1 VHAERWALGGDPAGV
16 AARARA
22 LVPPPASVEEVVRG
36 VVARVAAEGDG
47 AVYELTRRWDTAGAE
62 PLPMPVAP
70 EELDAALAAL
80 EPAVRDGLELALAN
94 VEALARAGMGADREV
109 VLAQGQRVVL
119 REIPVR
125 RAGIYVPG
133 GRAAYPSTVVMGVA
147 TARAAGVE
155 EVAVCAPPGP
165 DGEAHPAILAACALG
180 GAREVYRMGGA
191 QAVAALALGTASVAP
206 VDVVVGPGNSYV
218 QEAKRQLFGRVGIDS
233 LAGPSDVLVLAAGPG
248 VDPRLVALD
257 LRAQAEHGAG
267 TVVMAVSPEPD
278 TLDAVESE
286 LAAAPAASGP
296 DNAGAGCV
304 LVEAASAAEALALA
318 EAFAPEHLELVGAA
332 AEALAPCVR
341 SAGCVF
347 VGSSGATAF
356 GDYVVGS
363 NHVLPTGGAARYAS
377 ALSVAHFRR
386 RMAEVH
392 VGESADALAAAGA
405 PVARAEGFVLHAES
419 MEARMSENPRP

>member
-1 VHAERWALGGDPAGV
+1 VEAERWALGGDPAGV

-22 LVPPPASVEEVVRG
+22 LVPPPASVEEAVRG

-62 PLPMPVAP
+62 PLPLPVAP

-80 EPAVRDGLELALAN
+80 EPTVRDGLELALAN

-267 TVVMAVSPEPD
+267 TVVLAVSPEPD
-278 TLDAVESE
+278 ILDAVESE
-286 LAAAPAASGP
+286 LAATPGPATGA
-296 DNAGAGCV
+296 AGAACV

-332 AEALAPCVR
+332 AEALAPRVR

-392 VGESADALAAAGA
+392 VGEAADALAAAGA

>member
-1 VHAERWALGGDPAGV
+1 VQAERWALGGDPAGV

-22 LVPPPASVEEVVRG
+22 LVPPPASAEEVVRG

-62 PLPMPVAP
+62 PLPLPVAP

-80 EPAVRDGLELALAN
+80 EPTVRDGLELALAN

-267 TVVMAVSPEPD
+267 TVVLAVSPEPD
-278 TLDAVESE
+278 ILDAVESE
-286 LAAAPAASGP
+286 LAAAPGP
-296 DNAGAGCV
+296 AIGAAGAACV

-332 AEALAPCVR
+332 AEALAPRVR

-392 VGESADALAAAGA
+392 LGESADALAAAGA

>member
-1 VHAERWALGGDPAGV
+1 MEAERWALGGDPAGV

-22 LVPPPASVEEVVRG
+22 LVPPPASVEEAVRG

-62 PLPMPVAP
+62 PLPLPVAP

-80 EPAVRDGLELALAN
+80 EPTVRDGLELALAN

-267 TVVMAVSPEPD
+267 TVVLAVSPEPD
-278 TLDAVESE
+278 ILDAVESE
-286 LAAAPAASGP
+286 LAATPGPATGA
-296 DNAGAGCV
+296 AGAACV

-332 AEALAPCVR
+332 AEALAPRVR

-392 VGESADALAAAGA
+392 VGEAADALAAAGA

>member
-1 VHAERWALGGDPAGV
+1 MQAERWALGGDPAGV

-22 LVPPPASVEEVVRG
+22 LVPPPASVEEAVRG

-62 PLPMPVAP
+62 PLPLPVAP

-80 EPAVRDGLELALAN
+80 EPTVRDGLELALAN

-155 EVAVCAPPGP
+155 EVAVCAPPGL

-206 VDVVVGPGNSYV
+206 VDVVVGPGNSSV

-267 TVVMAVSPEPD
+267 TVVLAVSPEPA

-286 LAAAPAASGP
+286 LAAAPGPAIGAA
-296 DNAGAGCV
+296 CV
-304 LVEAASAAEALALA
+304 LVEAATAAEALALA

-332 AEALAPCVR
+332 AEALAPRVR